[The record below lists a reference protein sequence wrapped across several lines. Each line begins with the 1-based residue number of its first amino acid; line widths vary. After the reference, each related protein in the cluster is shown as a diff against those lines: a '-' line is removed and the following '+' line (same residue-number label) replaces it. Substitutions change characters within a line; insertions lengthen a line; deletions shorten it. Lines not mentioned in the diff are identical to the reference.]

1 MTGFNVHG
9 ARTNQV
15 SQSEMLPLKLD
26 FKLLIIFCFAPCIT
40 FTFITLFR
48 NSWNVL
54 QTNDVFTKHLK
65 KIFVPQRIDL
75 LQLYLLK
82 M

>member
-15 SQSEMLPLKLD
+15 SQSEMLPLKFD
-26 FKLLIIFCFAPCIT
+26 FKLLLIFCFC
-40 FTFITLFR
+40 
-48 NSWNVL
+48 VL
-54 QTNDVFTKHLK
+54 YYLAFPQQLK
-65 KIFVPQRIDL
+65 GVHHEKNEKIIIFLSQNK
-75 LQLYLLK
+75 LLK